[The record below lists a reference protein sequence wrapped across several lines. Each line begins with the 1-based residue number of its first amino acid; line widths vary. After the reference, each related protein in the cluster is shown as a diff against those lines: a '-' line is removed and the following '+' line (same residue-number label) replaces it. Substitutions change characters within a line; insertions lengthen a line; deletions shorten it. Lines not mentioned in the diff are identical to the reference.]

1 MIDLWYEIFTYPGPT
16 IDWSASAI
24 EKGYEILQEHH
35 IDAIISSMTP
45 VTSHIIANELVKRKK
60 IPWIADF
67 RDLWT
72 QNHYYEHSR
81 IRRFFER
88 KLELTTLFS
97 ATALTTISHLLS
109 EKLQELYK
117 NKKVY
122 AIANGYDPE
131 QINPGIPLTKKFTI
145 TYTGELIWD
154 ARSGA
159 VFKTLKVL
167 IDENMIDPS
176 EIEVHFF
183 GYDEGWLINDIKK
196 SLPRKQYKNSWKNIS
211 GRINSKTTRIA
222 DPSSLNLIPM
232 KKECILEKFLIIS
245 QQEDRSWH

>member
-1 MIDLWYEIFTYPGPT
+1 
-16 IDWSASAI
+16 
-24 EKGYEILQEHH
+24 
-35 IDAIISSMTP
+35 MTP
-45 VTSHIIANELVKRKK
+45 VTSHIIANELIKRKK

-97 ATALTTISHLLS
+97 ATALTTISHPLS

-122 AIANGYDPE
+122 AIANGHDPE
-131 QINPGIPLTKKFTI
+131 QINPANPLNKKI
-145 TYTGELIWD
+145 YYYIHRRVYLGRRDPEPL
-154 ARSGA
+154 
-159 VFKTLKVL
+159 FKTLKVL

-183 GYDEGWLINDIKK
+183 GYDEGSVNK
-196 SLPRKQYKNSWKNIS
+196 
-211 GRINSKTTRIA
+211 
-222 DPSSLNLIPM
+222 
-232 KKECILEKFLIIS
+232 
-245 QQEDRSWH
+245 